1 MVIITEQRE
10 LKSKNRRTLTPKI
23 SLTILSTVCH
33 KILMVSIWRIWYCI
47 NLKSP
52 NWVFFFILLT
62 YLLDSWYCRKKFC
75 FDHSW
80 VKALSGE
87 TLLTKLGLMSVLISW
102 DGGWGLR
109 PKSQSEV
116 KQIEALQ
123 NYLPTLHW
131 KLFSWVITPKILEI
145 LPQPFFQLN
154 MLGMIQWWS
163 HQIWQR

>member
-1 MVIITEQRE
+1 
-10 LKSKNRRTLTPKI
+10 
-23 SLTILSTVCH
+23 
-33 KILMVSIWRIWYCI
+33 MVSIWRIWYCI

-62 YLLDSWYCRKKFC
+62 YLLDSWYCRKKFY
-75 FDHSW
+75 FDHSG

-116 KQIEALQ
+116 KQIQALP

-131 KLFSWVITPKILEI
+131 KLLSRVITPTILEI
-145 LPQPFFQLN
+145 LPQHFSSSTCFR
-154 MLGMIQWWS
+154 WS
-163 HQIWQR
+163 SDGRIRSDRRRRRIRTTLRFIKNETNQK